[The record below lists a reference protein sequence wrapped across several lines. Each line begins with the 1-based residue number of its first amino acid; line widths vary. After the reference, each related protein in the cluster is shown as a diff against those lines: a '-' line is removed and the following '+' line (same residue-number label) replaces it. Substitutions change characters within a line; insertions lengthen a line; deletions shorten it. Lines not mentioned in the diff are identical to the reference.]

1 MFQFPVGIFLNFLKL
16 SFKQIDDINE
26 SEPTSAILDYCKRKF
41 IHPYVYLL
49 GVIGLRPNTVDPPDV
64 VTYLGHIQSSIILFV
79 LLLGYFLQYTLSFRR
94 DRGFSYNKNNGTLL
108 KMNHTYEEMN
118 VAIERYGEILQYG
131 KSIFIFAIPS
141 LLHLLG
147 FLTAIYVFRVAENEQ
162 LQSLVER
169 VFMLSSNPRRLVIRL
184 WSFIVLGFVWLAFST
199 TCVYFLAFHDTI
211 VMRFSFVGFEPE
223 NHQLL
228 LRCLLIICVF
238 SHDLILIV
246 VICNYSIQCFLLRRY
261 LSSLKEKL
269 LQNHM
274 EPLDWMRVS
283 LFF

>member
-1 MFQFPVGIFLNFLKL
+1 MEFLNCFNLF
-16 SFKQIDDINE
+16 FKQIDDIND

-49 GVIGLRPNTVDPPDV
+49 GIIGLRPNTVDRPDV
-64 VTYLGHIQSSIILFV
+64 VTYLGHIQSSIVLFV
-79 LLLGYFLQYTLSFRR
+79 LVLGYFLQYTLSFRR

-108 KMNHTYEEMN
+108 THQNHAQNFEELN

-184 WSFIVLGFVWLAFST
+184 WSFLVLGFVWLAFST
-199 TCVYFLAFHDTI
+199 TCVYFLVFRDTI
-211 VMRFSFVGFEPE
+211 VMRFDFVGFEPE

-228 LRCLLIICVF
+228 LRCLLMICVF

-246 VICNYSIQCFLLRRY
+246 IICNYSIQCFLLRRY

-283 LFF
+283 CFFIF